1 MSLTELLNY
10 RRAVRHFDETQ
21 SIDPSRVEACVKLA
35 TLAPTSSNMQL
46 WEAYHVTDSA
56 LKGQLAHACLDQ
68 LAAQSADQFVV
79 FVTRQDR
86 YKAHAKAIL
95 THEME
100 HIKRTAP
107 AEKQEMRIQK
117 MTQYY
122 AKLMP
127 FLYSRGCRVWGMV
140 RKLLAFCIGLRRPI
154 LRDVSETD
162 MRVTVHQSCSLA
174 IQTFLLAMAEA
185 EYDTCPLG
193 GFDNKL
199 VKKALKLPRG
209 SQVCMVIACGKRA
222 EDGVWGE
229 RFRLPF
235 ETFYHQV

>member
-95 THEME
+95 AHEME

-117 MTQYY
+117 KTQ
-122 AKLMP
+122 
-127 FLYSRGCRVWGMV
+127 
-140 RKLLAFCIGLRRPI
+140 
-154 LRDVSETD
+154 
-162 MRVTVHQSCSLA
+162 
-174 IQTFLLAMAEA
+174 
-185 EYDTCPLG
+185 
-193 GFDNKL
+193 
-199 VKKALKLPRG
+199 
-209 SQVCMVIACGKRA
+209 
-222 EDGVWGE
+222 
-229 RFRLPF
+229 
-235 ETFYHQV
+235 